1 MFSFS
6 RRKSGYGRTAAA
18 VKALCP
24 LTRRAFRA
32 ALTAVLAGQNPL
44 AIRAKEDYERAFTRK
59 TEHYNQADASANV
72 RKSVDTTYLGKPSRI
87 EEAIKQAASTGH
99 D

>member
-1 MFSFS
+1 MSDVLLRPEEF
-6 RRKSGYGRTAAA
+6 RYGR
-18 VKALCP
+18 LRP
-24 LTRRAFRA
+24 PSRLSMNSLRS